1 MRRQSLTT
9 STAGDTAGRLHRGLR
24 AAAEVQR
31 EADDS
36 SGLPGE
42 FKSTK
47 KEALD
52 EEREGRRLL
61 HQQQMHMEL
70 WTGKGVIMIQ
80 VLHVC
85 FVQSRAILNL
95 HIWDGRSALPN
106 LELAPKPSLVF
117 VS

>member
-106 LELAPKPSLVF
+106 LELDPKPSLVF